1 MSVAIQ
7 SSFSGLAFTLDVDF
21 NFMQITEQRKYR
33 AEYKRLIK
41 EKNKKKGKLVE
52 TERKHRKLKSKKK

>member
-7 SSFSGLAFTLDVDF
+7 SSFSGLSFTLDVDF
-21 NFMQITEQRKYR
+21 NFTQITEQRKYL

-41 EKNKKKGKLVE
+41 EKNKK
-52 TERKHRKLKSKKK
+52 RKSLWKQKENIEN